1 MAGSNG
7 KGPGLER
14 SLGMWGVALLVI
26 SSMIGSG
33 VFKKISG
40 MSLSLG
46 SPTLVIACWAVAGLI
61 TLLGSLSNAEVSSMF
76 PEAGGQYV
84 YFKHIFG
91 RFFAYIYGW
100 TTFSVVQSATIAAVG
115 FIFAESLNSFI
126 QLPDLSLAIDTWLA
140 PVGTPAKEIEGYFT
154 SWGIE
159 GFKPFSNLTVKFITI
174 ALIWALVMLNIRG
187 IKMGKIVSSVLATT
201 IVVSIVSIIVM
212 CFGFSGGSMSNL
224 THVPE
229 GIPYYDAIHMQDAG
243 PEALHN
249 ASLHATLSAE
259 EMAIHTKKDVPPIGL
274 FGAFFGAMLAAFWA
288 YEGWITIGY
297 VGGEVKDGTRNLP
310 RGLVWGTVIVTAV
323 YIIVQAAYLYS
334 APIEKIAGLAP
345 HTDMIA
351 AVEILRWFLGGAG
364 AMFLSLLILCSTFNA
379 TNTSVLAAPRVYYAM
394 ANDGL
399 FFKGINDVHP
409 TFHTPYKSLLIQGV
423 WASVLCL
430 SGSFDML
437 TDMLIFAAFIFYGA
451 GAWGVITLRKKMPN
465 HPRPFKVPLY
475 PVVPI
480 IFVIF
485 SAVLVVRTIWD
496 QPVLAGLGLLL
507 ILSGVPFYFYWDKRN
522 KGQAG

>member
-1 MAGSNG
+1 MSGS
-7 KGPGLER
+7 KSTGPGLER

-46 SPTLVIACWAVAGLI
+46 SPTLVIACWAAAGLI
-61 TLLGSLSNAEVSSMF
+61 TLLGSLANAEVASMF

-100 TTFSVVQSATIAAVG
+100 TTFSVVQSATIASVG
-115 FIFAESLNSFI
+115 FVFAESLNSFVK
-126 QLPDLSLAIDTWLA
+126 LPDLSATLPPDLAA
-140 PVGTPAKEIEGYFT
+140 
-154 SWGIE
+154 WGIE
-159 GFKPFSNLTVKFITI
+159 GFQPFSNLTVKLITVG
-174 ALIWALVMLNIRG
+174 LIWALVMLNIRG

-212 CFGFSGGSMSNL
+212 CFGFSGGSFENL
-224 THVPE
+224 THVPD
-229 GIPYYDAIHMQDAG
+229 GTPYYDAIHMQGAG
-243 PEALHN
+243 PEVIHD
-249 ASLHATLSAE
+249 ASLHATLTPE
-259 EMAIHTKKDVPPIGL
+259 VMKVHTENDIPPIGL
-274 FGAFFGAMLAAFWA
+274 FGAFFAAMLAAFWA
-288 YEGWITIGY
+288 YEGWISIGY
-297 VGGEVKDGTRNLP
+297 IGGEVKDGARNLP
-310 RGLVWGTVIVTAV
+310 RGLLWGTIIVTAV
-323 YIIVQAAYLYS
+323 YILVQVAYLYT
-334 APIEKIAGLAP
+334 APIEQIAGLAAQQNV
-345 HTDMIA
+345 IA
-351 AVEILRWFLGGAG
+351 AVEILKWFLGGAG

-423 WASVLCL
+423 WASVLCM

-451 GAWGVITLRKKMPN
+451 GAWGVITLRRKMPN

-475 PVVPI
+475 PIVPI
-480 IFVIF
+480 AFVLF

-496 QPVLAGLGLLL
+496 QPVMAGLGLLL
-507 ILSGVPFYFYWDKRN
+507 ILSGVPFYFYFERRN
-522 KGQAG
+522 KAQG

>member
-1 MAGSNG
+1 
-7 KGPGLER
+7 
-14 SLGMWGVALLVI
+14 MWGVALLVV

-46 SPTLVIACWAVAGLI
+46 TPGLVIACWAAAGLI
-61 TLLGSLSNAEVSSMF
+61 TLLGSLANAEVASMF

-100 TTFSVVQSATIAAVG
+100 TTFSVVQSATIASVG
-115 FIFAESLNSFI
+115 FVFAESLNSFI
-126 QLPDLSLAIDTWLA
+126 HLPDLSLAIDTWLA
-140 PVGTPAKEIEGYFT
+140 PANTPPDKIAGYFT

-159 GFKPFSNLTVKFITI
+159 GFQPFSNLTVKFITI
-174 ALIWALVMLNIRG
+174 GLIWALVMLNIRG

-212 CFGFSGGSMSNL
+212 CFGFSGGSIDNL
-224 THVPE
+224 THVPD
-229 GIPYYDAIHMQDAG
+229 GTPYYDAIHMQGAG
-243 PEALHN
+243 PEALHD
-249 ASLHATLSAE
+249 ASLHATLTPE
-259 EMAIHTKKDVPPIGL
+259 QMAIHKEKDVMPIGL
-274 FGAFFGAMLAAFWA
+274 FGAFFAAMLAAFWA
-288 YEGWITIGY
+288 YEGWISIGY
-297 VGGEVKDGTRNLP
+297 IGGEVKDGTRNLP
-310 RGLVWGTVIVTAV
+310 RGLMWGTVIVTAV
-323 YIIVQAAYLYS
+323 YILVQVAYLYT
-334 APIEKIAGLAP
+334 APIEKIAGLAAQQNV
-345 HTDMIA
+345 IA
-351 AVEILRWFLGGAG
+351 AVEILKWFLGGAG

-379 TNTSVLAAPRVYYAM
+379 TNTSVLAAPRVYFAM

-399 FFKGINDVHP
+399 FFRGIHAVHP
-409 TFHTPYKSLLIQGV
+409 KFHTPYKSLLIQGF

-451 GAWGVITLRKKMPN
+451 GAWGVITLRRKMPD

-475 PVVPI
+475 PIVPI
-480 IFVIF
+480 VFVLF

-496 QPVLAGLGLLL
+496 QPVMAGLGMLL
-507 ILSGVPFYFYWDKRN
+507 ILAGVPFYFYFERQN
-522 KGQAG
+522 KQQS